1 MLNRFYLITIIF
13 IILLLGYLSY
23 QVLKPFLLS
32 IAWAIMLSV
41 LFYPLYAFV
50 LRHIKWKTASA
61 LIVLLIILIIIIVP
75 LSYFSFLLAIEL
87 GVIMDFAETGSI
99 DAIKNITRHS
109 AVESVVKKITSLL
122 DITENELNNA
132 IVDNMKRWGKEIT
145 QGITKRIGNII
156 TGLFDFI
163 FMSLTIF
170 FMLRDG
176 PGFLKKIRSYMPFSD
191 EQKDRL
197 VKQVQDII
205 VSTMY
210 GGVVV
215 AIVQGTMGGIA
226 FALFGISSPVL
237 WGLAMAIASFIPLV
251 GPFSI
256 WAPASVFLVIQGET
270 FNGIGLAVVGA
281 FGISMVDNFLKP
293 LIIGSRAKIPFLVLF
308 FSVLG
313 GIKLFGLIGLIMGP
327 LVVALFVS
335 VIEVFRNM
343 EEGKRA

>member
-13 IILLLGYLSY
+13 LILLLGYLSY
-23 QVLKPFLLS
+23 HVFKPFLLA

-41 LFYPLYAFV
+41 LFYPLYAFI
-50 LRHIKWKTASA
+50 LRYVKWKAVSA
-61 LIVLLIILIIIIVP
+61 LIVLLIILIIIMVP

-87 GVIMDFAETGSI
+87 RVVLDFTEAGSI
-99 DAIKNITRHS
+99 DTIKNITQHP
-109 AVESVVKKITSLL
+109 AVEAVVKKITSLL
-122 DITENELNNA
+122 DITEDELNKA
-132 IVDNMKRWGKEIT
+132 VVDNMKRLGKEIT
-145 QGITKRIGNII
+145 KGITKRIGNIL

-163 FMSLTIF
+163 FMNLTIF
-170 FMLRDG
+170 FLLRDG
-176 PGFLKKIRSYMPFSD
+176 PDFLKKVRSYMPFSD

-237 WGLAMAIASFIPLV
+237 WGLAMAIASFLPFI

-256 WAPASVFLVIQGET
+256 WAPASVFLVIQGEI
-270 FNGIGLAVVGA
+270 FNGIGLAIVGA

-293 LIIGSRAKIPFLVLF
+293 LIIGNRTKISFLMLF

-313 GIKLFGLIGLIMGP
+313 GIKLFGLLGLIMGP
-327 LVVALFVS
+327 LVIALFVS
-335 VIEVFRNM
+335 IIEVFRSM
-343 EEGKRA
+343 EEEHRT